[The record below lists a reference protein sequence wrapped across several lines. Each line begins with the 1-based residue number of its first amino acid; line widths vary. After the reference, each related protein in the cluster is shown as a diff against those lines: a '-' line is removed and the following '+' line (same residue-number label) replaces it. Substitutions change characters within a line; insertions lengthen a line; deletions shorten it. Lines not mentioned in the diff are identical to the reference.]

1 MARAQRRAYG
11 RRMPSHNVI
20 PASPEAAADGL
31 SDRRLQTPVRD
42 FMRPG
47 VIAVSED
54 ASLRQAERAMV
65 RHGVH
70 AILIL
75 GRTSGRPL
83 GWVTS
88 RGILRW
94 INHDLGLVS
103 ASQAVSETPTYIEP
117 GATAHEAVQALSD
130 AGCLAPARDARAGRD
145 TPGRCV
151 RPRRDRALHARTSL
165 SPEPGALRCCGSVTA
180 SASR

>member
-1 MARAQRRAYG
+1 
-11 RRMPSHNVI
+11 MPSHDVI

-42 FMRPG
+42 LMRPG

-70 AILIL
+70 AILVL
-75 GRTSGRPL
+75 GRSNGRPL

-88 RGILRW
+88 RGMLQW
-94 INHDLGLVS
+94 ISDDLGLIT
-103 ASQAVSETPTYIEP
+103 ASQAITETPTFIEP
-117 GATAHEAVQALSD
+117 GATAHDAARALSGD
-130 AGCLAPARDARAGRD
+130 GVSHLLVTRMPGE
-145 TPGRCV
+145 TPQGV
-151 RPRRDRALHARTSL
+151 VSDLDVIALCTR
-165 SPEPGALRCCGSVTA
+165 ER
-180 SASR
+180 

>member
-1 MARAQRRAYG
+1 MACSPAARTVVS
-11 RRMPSHNVI
+11 MPSHTTI
-20 PASPEAAADGL
+20 PASPEAAAEGL

-70 AILIL
+70 AILVL
-75 GRTSGRPL
+75 GRTTGRPV

-88 RGILRW
+88 RGMMQW
-94 INHDLGLVS
+94 IGHDLGLVP
-103 ASQAVSETPTYIEP
+103 ASQGVTEAPTFIEP
-117 GATAHEAVQALSD
+117 GATAQEAVKALSGTD
-130 AGCLAPARDARAGRD
+130 VSHLLVTRMPGE
-145 TPGRCV
+145 TPQGVVSDLDVIALCTRE
-151 RPRRDRALHARTSL
+151 RR
-165 SPEPGALRCCGSVTA
+165 
-180 SASR
+180 

>member
-1 MARAQRRAYG
+1 
-11 RRMPSHNVI
+11 MPSHI
-20 PASPEAAADGL
+20 AIHASPEAIADGL

-70 AILIL
+70 AILVL

-88 RGILRW
+88 RGMLRW
-94 INHDLGLVS
+94 INHDLGLVQ
-103 ASQAVSETPTYIEP
+103 AGRAVSETPTYIEP
-117 GATAHEAVQALSD
+117 GATADEAVQALSD
-130 AGCLAPARDARAGRD
+130 VAVSHLLVTRAPGE
-145 TPGRCV
+145 TPQGVVSDLDVIALCTRE
-151 RPRRDRALHARTSL
+151 RR
-165 SPEPGALRCCGSVTA
+165 
-180 SASR
+180 